1 MFTISEIYL
10 VKCPCCGYD
19 TLNERDRYE
28 TCFLC
33 HWEDDGQDD
42 PNADQVWGGS
52 NQDFSLTEA
61 RENFKTI
68 YSAFWRDSYTNYIET
83 HSDEIKLKKKIMD
96 VFDKIKWADGEGEIL
111 CLKSEL
117 NSLKEQLHK
126 MRMRMDERELRT
138 RLLLSA
144 QGALLGSI
152 PCSLRKVTV
161 GWKGTVIMMRCIF
174 DGEISDNDRELL
186 NVAATEILADFHSPY
201 TISFE
206 CIRVDA
212 PKETSQ
218 YFLKNWV
225 YVRYE
230 KK

>member
-1 MFTISEIYL
+1 L
-10 VKCPCCGYD
+10 VECPCCGYD
-19 TLNERDRYE
+19 TLYGDRYE

-42 PNADQVWGGS
+42 PYADEVWGVS
-52 NQDFSLTEA
+52 NQDYSLTEA

-68 YSAFWRDSYTNYIET
+68 YSAFWRSSYLNYVET
-83 HSDEIKLKKKIMD
+83 HSDEIKLKKKIIY
-96 VFDKIKWADGEGEIL
+96 VFDKIKWADSEGEIL

-117 NSLKEQLHK
+117 NTLKERLHK
-126 MRMRMDERELRT
+126 MHVRIDEREIRT
-138 RLLLSA
+138 NLLLSA
-144 QGALLGSI
+144 QHALLDSI
-152 PCSLRKVTV
+152 PCSLRGVTV

-174 DGEISDNDRELL
+174 DGDISDDARELL
-186 NVAATEILADFHSPY
+186 SIAATEILADFPSPY

-212 PKETSQ
+212 PKDTSQ

-225 YVRYE
+225 YSRYE
-230 KK
+230 NNSEALS